1 MNTHWLFNQSYTT
14 GVVYIPY
21 CKCIERKRGRERERK
36 REERL
41 PSLSSAGTDFRDP
54 VFPHAEAFLTMKTTK
69 VNWVKK

>member
-1 MNTHWLFNQSYTT
+1 ME
-14 GVVYIPY
+14 G
-21 CKCIERKRGRERERK
+21 RK

>member
-1 MNTHWLFNQSYTT
+1 MSARDCLISHTT
-14 GVVYIPY
+14 GIVYISY
-21 CKCIERKRGRERERK
+21 CKSIERKGDRGRKGE

-41 PSLSSAGTDFRDP
+41 PSFSSAGTDFRDP

>member
-1 MNTHWLFNQSYTT
+1 MNVNTHWLFNQSYTT

-21 CKCIERKRGRERERK
+21 CKCMERGKERRRK
-36 REERL
+36 EHGCM

>member
-1 MNTHWLFNQSYTT
+1 MYREKKKK
-14 GVVYIPY
+14 G
-21 CKCIERKRGRERERK
+21 ERE